1 MRIRLYPKCT
11 ANCKYVDD
19 WCRIRRLNEK
29 TEAKL
34 IYRDKCFSEIKE
46 LLQCGGII
54 ALRKIEND
62 VSPFQVIGFY
72 GNSINDV
79 YYMQLGRGR
88 SRFSNIGRMYLSVH
102 KDGVVFLNDWYV
114 ENPSNGYGRFFL
126 KSVMDYLRRQG
137 YKKIVGQICPCDFD
151 HEPMLRH
158 LYTEL
163 GFEIIDCKDYR
174 SIRCDL
180 QQETSER
187 KTRTDIAQW
196 IQMLEELGDNGRI
209 PAELGISKEEFIN
222 ISRNPL
228 FQRDLIDTVQEL
240 AKKHEYAKYSDF

>member
-114 ENPSNGYGRFFL
+114 ENPGNGYGRFFL

-137 YKKIVGQICPCDFD
+137 YKKLLGKSVRVILTMNPCCDIYIRNWDLKLLTAKITVPFDATYSKKQVKEKHGQI
-151 HEPMLRH
+151 LRS
-158 LYTEL
+158 
-163 GFEIIDCKDYR
+163 GYR
-174 SIRCDL
+174 CL
-180 QQETSER
+180 
-187 KTRTDIAQW
+187 K
-196 IQMLEELGDNGRI
+196 N
-209 PAELGISKEEFIN
+209 
-222 ISRNPL
+222 
-228 FQRDLIDTVQEL
+228 
-240 AKKHEYAKYSDF
+240 